1 MHKEKWVS
9 PYNGGAELAGC
20 GGGEGNFAKKA
31 VLELGRLQVVATV
44 SCTACSAYQSS
55 LLWYVANGMCA
66 AQKVCEGW
74 VYEAHLTDLY
84 LFSLGKRMCP
94 TPMQEQKAWV

>member
-1 MHKEKWVS
+1 MS

-31 VLELGRLQVVATV
+31 ALEHGRLQVFATV
-44 SCTACSAYQSS
+44 SCTACSTYQSS
-55 LLWYVANGMCA
+55 LLWYVAKGMCA
-66 AQKVCEGW
+66 AQKCMKDGFMRHVS
-74 VYEAHLTDLY
+74 LPLY

-94 TPMQEQKAWV
+94 SPRQEQKAWV